1 MAVAVA
7 FVELEEEAE
16 TFQWA
21 VILHIV
27 VALAVVGHDVRNRVR
42 SVAIPLAALLPNN
55 LFLTIIFVRMNL
67 PGFGQAMDCAV
78 LVGRVDHAEA

>member
-42 SVAIPLAALLPNN
+42 SVAIPLAALLPK
-55 LFLTIIFVRMNL
+55 FLLNIDLLYEYL